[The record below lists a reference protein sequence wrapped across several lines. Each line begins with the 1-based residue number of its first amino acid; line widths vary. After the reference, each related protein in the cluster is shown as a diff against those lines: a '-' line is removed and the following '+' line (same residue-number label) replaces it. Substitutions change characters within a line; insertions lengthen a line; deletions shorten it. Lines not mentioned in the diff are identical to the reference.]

1 MAPES
6 LAPVNYFPRCL
17 RPPQNSSLNRAG
29 KRCLKGLFTQL
40 HFNFLFNLVPINFT
54 ELISQKQTRQHWGC
68 GFSVAV
74 ALPEHEIGA
83 NIKIHLL
90 CLKYTPAAAQSCLTF
105 QTSTAGKSDLGVS
118 GHQYLA
124 GVQQQ
129 VYSKNPFSLGTRH
142 DRQVLNHPPCRNIA
156 PRLSSFY
163 LRIIRPFCG
172 PALPWALIL
181 SGRKGG

>member
-1 MAPES
+1 M
-6 LAPVNYFPRCL
+6 APVNYFPRCL

-54 ELISQKQTRQHWGC
+54 KLISQKQTRQHRGC

-105 QTSTAGKSDLGVS
+105 QTSTAGKSDLGFS

-142 DRQVLNHPPCRNIA
+142 DRVGAESPSVQEHC
-156 PRLSSFY
+156 
-163 LRIIRPFCG
+163 
-172 PALPWALIL
+172 ALA
-181 SGRKGG
+181 

>member
-1 MAPES
+1 M
-6 LAPVNYFPRCL
+6 
-17 RPPQNSSLNRAG
+17 
-29 KRCLKGLFTQL
+29 
-40 HFNFLFNLVPINFT
+40 
-54 ELISQKQTRQHWGC
+54 
-68 GFSVAV
+68 AV

-142 DRQVLNHPPCRNIA
+142 DRTGAEAASVREHRALA
-156 PRLSSFY
+156 PRSL
-163 LRIIRPFCG
+163 ICRPRG
-172 PALPWALIL
+172 A
-181 SGRKGG
+181 SVDQQRGGHLF